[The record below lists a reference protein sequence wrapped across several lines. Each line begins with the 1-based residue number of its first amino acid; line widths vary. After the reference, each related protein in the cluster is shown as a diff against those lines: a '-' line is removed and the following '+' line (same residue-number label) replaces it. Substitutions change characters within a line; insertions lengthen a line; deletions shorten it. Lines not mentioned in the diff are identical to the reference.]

1 MNVAVDRLKGM
12 KNHIGT
18 DQTSAIFLPEIG
30 LEKFFTASTFKFR
43 LSPNGFDLIS
53 AALA

>member
-1 MNVAVDRLKGM
+1 MNVAVDRLNGM

-30 LEKFFTASTFKFR
+30 LE
-43 LSPNGFDLIS
+43 
-53 AALA
+53 